1 MPYSEALRAV
11 SLEAIG
17 MVVSESNDY
26 RLATHLDGS
35 ENDGLRWLS
44 ALNGGGHGEH
54 WTSADGERLGRR
66 ERRKNEQSR
75 SAHRRCP
82 GRKVT
87 EVGDGDLPGS
97 AVVVSRLGV
106 LLFPIRGGQPHH
118 ASRASCIVHLA
129 HHASRA
135 SCISRIMHHA
145 SRISWIYMYSSHITN
160 LSCALS

>member
-1 MPYSEALRAV
+1 MPYSEALRAG

-75 SAHRRCP
+75 SAHRGVLVERS
-82 GRKVT
+82 RKWVT
-87 EVGDGDLPGS
+87 E
-97 AVVVSRLGV
+97 
-106 LLFPIRGGQPHH
+106 IYRGAP
-118 ASRASCIVHLA
+118 
-129 HHASRA
+129 
-135 SCISRIMHHA
+135 
-145 SRISWIYMYSSHITN
+145 SW
-160 LSCALS
+160 